1 MTALSARRYSAS
13 DSRRPLAQGEVQIWL
28 CARAVSTDSDSFLRD
43 LLSRFTGLAPL
54 DQRIGRGECGKP
66 FLLDRRYPL
75 EFSLSHSGDWI
86 ACALACSTPLG
97 LDLQICKPDRQVMR
111 LARRYFSEAEC
122 SALTAVEGKART
134 QLFYDLWALKEA
146 RVKALGSA
154 LGRELENTGFHID
167 HGRDGLPL
175 ITPNFSSK
183 SAYYALVQALPGY
196 ALALCRLQEIPEPP
210 LVRLFTLDESAR
222 ERELPVSLHAS
233 SHC

>member
-1 MTALSARRYSAS
+1 VTALSARRYSAS

-122 SALTAVEGKART
+122 SALTAVEGEART
-134 QLFYDLWALKEA
+134 QLFYDLWALK
-146 RVKALGSA
+146 
-154 LGRELENTGFHID
+154 
-167 HGRDGLPL
+167 GRDGLPL

-196 ALALCRLQEIPEPP
+196 ALALCRLQEITEPP
-210 LVRLFTLDESAR
+210 LVRLFTLDEPAR
-222 ERELPVSLHAS
+222 ERELPVSLRAS